1 MFVIMSWNRIQ
12 WADKEVSIQRSGIF
26 TILPSNIKFQSKNK
40 KKEEMWYLG
49 DHKDSLCVISI
60 GDIVFYKE
68 AVSSLPKVQVQLF
81 LFNFRQERPGR
92 NLTYG

>member
-1 MFVIMSWNRIQ
+1 
-12 WADKEVSIQRSGIF
+12 
-26 TILPSNIKFQSKNK
+26 
-40 KKEEMWYLG
+40 MWYLE
-49 DHKDSLCVISI
+49 DHKDCLCVISI

-81 LFNFRQERPGR
+81 LFNFQQERPGQ